1 MVCNQKFFQDQI
13 IRGMLSA
20 LVFFVFFY
28 EETELIL
35 KWNIQLTLLYKR
47 ATIEQ
52 LYQINVQNTSLKQSL
67 QILLIKCT
75 ICRWKTVHRKS
86 VTSSLRVSH
95 QFTLAKPL
103 QSSECKQ
110 ICSVFQHFCI
120 SAWFTPLLQLQT
132 KINPSKSWAFQSRA
146 KNYKLNPAITTFISL
161 YCLFWAI
168 TVMFVTHDVLSTLR
182 SKCHVSHGTW
192 SINPAAPCPLLQYG
206 KMSSEFRI

>member
-1 MVCNQKFFQDQI
+1 MQTQTLRFRQKFNYQ
-13 IRGMLSA
+13 MT
-20 LVFFVFFY
+20 LVLVTVNYPWYGLQSKVFPRPNYTGHVICISVYFFCLFFFY

-35 KWNIQLTLLYKR
+35 KWNIQHTLLYKR

-52 LYQINVQNTSLKQSL
+52 LYQINVQNTSLKQNL
-67 QILLIKCT
+67 QILLIKRN

-146 KNYKLNPAITTFISL
+146 KTTNWIQPSQP
-161 YCLFWAI
+161 
-168 TVMFVTHDVLSTLR
+168 LSPY
-182 SKCHVSHGTW
+182 
-192 SINPAAPCPLLQYG
+192 IAF
-206 KMSSEFRI
+206 SEQ